1 MLGDQLSPG
10 QISGRISVDG
20 TRGYGMTTMSGQLAI
35 RDSDLNRSAAL
46 LLFTPVQIPSML
58 VVYPCSTVYCKL
70 QLIGSTAM
78 ARKSLPRPKV
88 KTAIIQVRVEP
99 NLKAAAEKAAGLDH
113 RSLTNWIEVLIIGR
127 CKELEVEPSTTV
139 SSCD

>member
-1 MLGDQLSPG
+1 
-10 QISGRISVDG
+10 
-20 TRGYGMTTMSGQLAI
+20 MSGQPAI
-35 RDSDLNRSAAL
+35 RGLDRNRSAGL
-46 LLFTPVQIPSML
+46 PLFTPVQIHSML
-58 VVYPCSTVYCKL
+58 VVWPCSTVYCKL
-70 QLIGSTAM
+70 QLIGSTVM

>member
-1 MLGDQLSPG
+1 
-10 QISGRISVDG
+10 
-20 TRGYGMTTMSGQLAI
+20 MTTMTGQPAI

-46 LLFTPVQIPSML
+46 PLFTPVQIPSML
-58 VVYPCSTVYCKL
+58 VVCPCSTVYCKL

-78 ARKSLPRPKV
+78 ARKSPRPKV